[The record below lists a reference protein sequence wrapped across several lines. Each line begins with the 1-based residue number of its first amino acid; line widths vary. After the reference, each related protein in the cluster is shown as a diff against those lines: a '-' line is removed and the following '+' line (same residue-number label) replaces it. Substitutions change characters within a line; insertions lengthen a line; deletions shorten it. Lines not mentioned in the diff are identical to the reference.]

1 MPKPSIFSSQYNEEM
16 KKRKRIKLIVAIVLL
31 IIVLAAAF
39 GGSINDSIIEK
50 VKSGFNKSKEKDKEQ
65 EGKADN
71 IKQGSRNEQEY
82 EKSQVNEVKNKEVN
96 KEEIRNNAPKTGSY
110 NIKLSNGEE
119 VKLTYNI
126 VNNEKQYTEVLP
138 KGINYDISPSK
149 KNIVIL
155 ENKTQNMILVDS
167 NGNTKDITKKEYV
180 SSKNDVFKKDNI
192 LKYKSNYVWC
202 SSPKYLNED
211 NIVYVSQLPWFNK
224 ENQKYLWKYNI
235 SSNTHYHNLSQTG
248 GELTGVDIKYGD
260 NTPEGLE
267 VIVDGVKNIIK

>member
-16 KKRKRIKLIVAIVLL
+16 KRRKRIKIIIGIVLL
-31 IIVLAAAF
+31 IIALTAVF
-39 GGSINDSIIEK
+39 GGSINDSIGEK
-50 VKSGFNKSKEKDKEQ
+50 VKLKFEKSKEK
-65 EGKADN
+65 GKDQKDGADN
-71 IKQGSRNEQEY
+71 IKQDSKSKQEN
-82 EKSQVNEVKNKEVN
+82 EKSQANEMKE
-96 KEEIRNNAPKTGSY
+96 KEIKKDVPKTGNY

-119 VKLTYNI
+119 VKLSYNI
-126 VNNEKQYTEVLP
+126 VNNEKQYTGVLP

-180 SSKNDVFKKDNI
+180 SSKNDVFKKDDI
-192 LKYKSNYVWC
+192 LQYNSNYIWC

-211 NIVYVSQLPWFNK
+211 NILYISQLPWFNK
-224 ENQKYLWKYNI
+224 EDQKYLWKYNI
-235 SSNTHYHNLSQTG
+235 SSNNHYHNLSQAG
-248 GELTGVDIKYGD
+248 GEISGVNIKYGS